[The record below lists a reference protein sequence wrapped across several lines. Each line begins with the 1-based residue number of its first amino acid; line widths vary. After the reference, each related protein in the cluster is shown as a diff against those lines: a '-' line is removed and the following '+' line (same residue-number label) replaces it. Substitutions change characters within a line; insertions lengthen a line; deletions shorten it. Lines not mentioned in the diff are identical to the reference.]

1 MGLLPRLRRK
11 TAVEYFDCAHFD
23 RVAAIVG
30 VRLAGR
36 ARYGLKPRVAA
47 KAFTDCKNRTV
58 RFDEEWFL
66 GLSPKARD
74 ALFVHEIW
82 HITTARKASWA
93 RLLYRLYL
101 FIALP
106 LLSITAVGLVALLTS
121 ALTNGMIWPPAL
133 LISLYP
139 LFVVVGFPYGMRWLY
154 WPIEYE
160 CDAAAVRFI
169 GLHSTREFLQ
179 TLKLKSGRTTH
190 PPTKKRLEHADRAAS
205 KFPNPVID
213 LDSLEG
219 ETRQALVFR

>member
-1 MGLLPRLRRK
+1 MGLFSRLRRK
-11 TAVEYFDCAHFD
+11 TLVEYFDCDQFD
-23 RVAAIVG
+23 RVARIVG

-36 ARYGLKPRVAA
+36 ARYGLKPRVAT
-47 KAFTDCKNRTV
+47 KAFTDCKHRTV
-58 RFDEEWFL
+58 RFDQEWFL

-82 HITTARKASWA
+82 HITTAGKAFRA

-106 LLSITAVGLVALLTS
+106 LISITAVGLVALLTS
-121 ALTNGMIWPPAL
+121 ALTNNVAPAGL
-133 LISLYP
+133 LILLYP
-139 LFVVVGFPYGMRWLY
+139 LFVVAGFPYGMRWLY

-169 GLHSTREFLQ
+169 GLDSTLEFLQ

-190 PPTKKRLEHADRAAS
+190 PPTKKRLERADRAAS
-205 KFPNPVID
+205 TFPNPVID
-213 LDSLEG
+213 FDSLER
-219 ETRQALVFR
+219 ETRQALVFT

>member
-1 MGLLPRLRRK
+1 MRFLPRLRRK
-11 TAVEYFDCAHFD
+11 TPVEYFDCAQFD
-23 RVAAIVG
+23 RVARIVG

-47 KAFTDCKNRTV
+47 KAFADCKNRTV

-82 HITTARKASWA
+82 HITTARKARMA

-101 FIALP
+101 FFALP
-106 LLSITAVGLVALLTS
+106 LLSIAAVGMVALLTS
-121 ALTNGMIWPPAL
+121 TLTNNESIIPGLIAL
-133 LISLYP
+133 LYPSLV
-139 LFVVVGFPYGMRWLY
+139 LLGFPYGMRLLY

-169 GLHSTREFLQ
+169 GLDSTKEFLQ
-179 TLKLKSGRTTH
+179 TLRLKSGRTTH
-190 PPTKKRLEHADRAAS
+190 PPTSKRLKRADRVAS
-205 KFPNPVID
+205 KFPTPAID
-213 LDSLEG
+213 FDSLEG
-219 ETRQALVFR
+219 VTRQALVFR

>member
-1 MGLLPRLRRK
+1 LRRK
-11 TAVEYFDCAHFD
+11 TAVEYFDCTQFD
-23 RVAAIVG
+23 RVARIVG
-30 VRLAGR
+30 VRLEGR

-47 KAFTDCKNRTV
+47 KAFTDCKNGTV

-66 GLSPKARD
+66 GLSPRARD

-82 HITTARKASWA
+82 HITTARKARMA

-106 LLSITAVGLVALLTS
+106 LLSIAAVGLVALLTS
-121 ALTNGMIWPPAL
+121 ALTNNVSI
-133 LISLYP
+133 ISGLFVILYP
-139 LFVVVGFPYGMRWLY
+139 SFVFLGLPYGMRWLY

-169 GLHSTREFLQ
+169 GLDSTQEFLQ

-190 PPTKKRLEHADRAAS
+190 PPTKKRLARAVRVAS

-213 LDSLEG
+213 FDSLEG

>member
-1 MGLLPRLRRK
+1 MRFLSRLRRR
-11 TAVEYFDCAHFD
+11 TPVEYFDCDQFD
-23 RVAAIVG
+23 RVARIVG

-82 HITTARKASWA
+82 HITTAGKARIA
-93 RLLYRLYL
+93 RLVYRLYL

-106 LLSITAVGLVALLTS
+106 LLSIAAVGLVALLTS
-121 ALTNGMIWPPAL
+121 PLTNNVSIIPD
-133 LISLYP
+133 
-139 LFVVVGFPYGMRWLY
+139 LFVLLFPFFVFLGFPYGMRLLY

-169 GLHSTREFLQ
+169 GLDSTREFLQ

-190 PPTKKRLEHADRAAS
+190 PPTKKRLERAVRVAS

-213 LDSLEG
+213 FDSLEG